1 MRRRDFITALGTAAT
16 WPLAARAQ
24 QPPKMKR
31 LAYVHSA
38 GNVSRINAR
47 GEPFYRAFFEELSR
61 LGYVEGQNLR
71 VERYSGEGRTE
82 RYAELARDVVNTHPD
97 LILAVG
103 GRLSLDFKMATTTI
117 PIVTLV
123 IDPIALGLVASIAR
137 PGGNITGVTIAGG
150 LEIIG
155 KRMGLLVEAMPKLST
170 VGYLTSRRFW
180 EDPRGAAAREAA
192 KRAGIALSP
201 AMLVNFDDTEYQRV
215 FRSME
220 QDRADAFMI
229 SDEPEHGTYRATIVQ
244 FAAKDRLPAI
254 YPFRD
259 YVEAGGLMAYS
270 IDQAAMFRRI
280 ANVIDKILRGANPG
294 DIPFYRPIRAEY
306 QSQDRESARPRNASA
321 AALGG
326 RAEVV
331 MASPDFRVGPKRDI
345 GEAASNEC
353 RHGWAY

>member
-1 MRRRDFITALGTAAT
+1 MRRPPFWAGQMRRRDFITALGTAAT

-24 QPPKMKR
+24 QPAKMKR
-31 LAYVHSA
+31 IAYVHSA
-38 GNVSRINAR
+38 GNVSRISVS

-61 LGYVEGQNLR
+61 LGYVEGQNLG

-117 PIVTLV
+117 PIVTMI
-123 IDPIALGLVASIAR
+123 IDPIAMGLVASIAR

-170 VGYLTSRRFW
+170 VGYLASRPFW
-180 EDPRGAAAREAA
+180 EDPRGAAVREAA
-192 KRAGIALSP
+192 KQAGISLSP
-201 AMLVNFDDTEYQRV
+201 VMLSAFDEAEYQRV

-220 QDRADAFMI
+220 QDRADAFMV
-229 SDEPEHGTYRATIVQ
+229 SDEPENGINRETIVEL
-244 FAAKDRLPAI
+244 AAKGRIPAI

-259 YVEAGGLMAYS
+259 FVAAGGLMAYS
-270 IDQAAMFRRI
+270 IDLADVSRRL
-280 ANVIDKILRGANPG
+280 ANLIDKILKGANPG
-294 DIPFYRPIRAEY
+294 DIPFYQPTKFALVINLKTAK
-306 QSQDRESARPRNASA
+306 
-321 AALGG
+321 ALGLEMPAMLLG
-326 RAEVV
+326 RADEV
-331 MASPDFRVGPKRDI
+331 I
-345 GEAASNEC
+345 E
-353 RHGWAY
+353 

>member
-24 QPPKMKR
+24 QPAKMKR
-31 LAYVHSA
+31 IAFVNSA
-38 GNVSRINAR
+38 GNVSRISVS

-61 LGYVEGQNLR
+61 LGYVEGQNLG

-103 GRLSLDFKMATTTI
+103 ARLSLDFKMATTTI
-117 PIVTLV
+117 PIVTMI
-123 IDPIALGLVASIAR
+123 IDPIATGLVASIAR
-137 PGGNITGVTIAGG
+137 PGGNITGVAISAG

-170 VGYLTSRRFW
+170 VGYLASRPFW
-180 EDPRGAAAREAA
+180 EDPRGAAVREAA
-192 KRAGIALSP
+192 KQAGISLSP
-201 AMLVNFDDTEYQRV
+201 VMLSAFDKAEYQRV

-220 QDRADAFMI
+220 QDRADAFMV
-229 SDEPEHGTYRATIVQ
+229 SDEPENSTNRKTIVEL
-244 FAAKDRLPAI
+244 AAKGRIPAI

-270 IDQAAMFRRI
+270 IDLADISRRL
-280 ANVIDKILRGANPG
+280 ANLIDKILKGANPG
-294 DIPFYRPIRAEY
+294 DIPFYQPTKFELSINLKTAK
-306 QSQDRESARPRNASA
+306 
-321 AALGG
+321 ALGLEMPAMLLG
-326 RAEVV
+326 RADEV
-331 MASPDFRVGPKRDI
+331 I
-345 GEAASNEC
+345 E
-353 RHGWAY
+353 